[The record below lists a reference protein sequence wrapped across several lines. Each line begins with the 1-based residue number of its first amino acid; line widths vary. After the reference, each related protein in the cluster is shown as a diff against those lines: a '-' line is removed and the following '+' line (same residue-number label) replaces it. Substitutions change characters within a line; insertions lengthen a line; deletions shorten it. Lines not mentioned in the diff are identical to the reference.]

1 MAVRSHLFVTAA
13 PVALGYASQPL
24 TVVGETPDPRGV
36 QDAETFERRSADSAH
51 MLKYWDKVDAVL
63 GGVDSMR
70 DNADEFLP
78 RFRDEENEDYT
89 FRKNCTK
96 FTNVYRDIV
105 EGLSAKPFEQMVQL
119 IDDQTDQPKIPEEIK
134 QFIWDVDGSGNNL
147 TVFAAHTFFEGVN
160 HAVDWIMVDH
170 DKRDPSIRSM
180 ADAKARGLRP
190 YWSHVLGRN
199 VLNVQ
204 SRIEGGKEVITYI
217 KILEP
222 GEPQHIR
229 EFERTDTFD
238 QASRRITAVE
248 WRLWQ
253 KRGAD
258 VNGGRACGTLFS
270 VAFRRNGRKRHHVRP
285 GSTRAGGGI
294 GRRAS
299 LRC

>member
-229 EFERTDTFD
+229 DFERTDTFD

-253 KRGAD
+253 IWNA
-258 VNGGRACGTLFS
+258 
-270 VAFRRNGRKRHHVRP
+270 
-285 GSTRAGGGI
+285 
-294 GRRAS
+294 
-299 LRC
+299 